1 MSTIEKTKVPFAN
14 VPVADFVG
22 IILDGGEQADEAMYF
37 LLQHV
42 LYLPLKRLYEK
53 VQNQLF
59 DDFDDIL
66 NDFFFHLRDG
76 NTIGSGHNRTDDE
89 TGGNVGD
96 AQPASDYRRPYPSLR
111 RIRNRQAF
119 VQWLLH
125 TFRNYLS
132 ARADKEEA
140 TVCISLNAENVTE
153 TDVAANGSSSLLTDE
168 QKLYLAA
175 RLIAFAHQEL
185 PPRDNFLLFRAL
197 LTMLDKRRSL
207 PNEEVA
213 EALGMTDVT
222 YRVTVHRVKSRL
234 SRYRTR
240 LFQGEP
246 LTLDAPHRRMA
257 QRIRED
263 FLQLY
268 PTLLFYYRQSIDALD
283 RSCSEAV
290 KQLQQ
295 SHFAASGQLLHE
307 SVVPYE
313 AQHSKAA
320 LWNLVGRFLYP
331 E

>member
-1 MSTIEKTKVPFAN
+1 MDNIMQTTGNNMPTTN
-14 VPVADFVG
+14 DFKELSMDGFVT
-22 IILDGGEQADEAMYF
+22 IILDGGEQADEAMYH
-37 LLQHV
+37 LLHQRF
-42 LYLPLKRLYEK
+42 YLPLKKRYE
-53 VQNQLF
+53 VFQQQLS
-59 DDFDDIL
+59 DDFEDIL
-66 NDFFFHLRDG
+66 ADFFFHLRDG
-76 NTIGSGHNRTDDE
+76 SPH
-89 TGGNVGD
+89 
-96 AQPASDYRRPYPSLR
+96 PYPSVH
-111 RIRNRQAF
+111 RIKNREAF
-119 VQWLLH
+119 PAWLLH

-140 TVCISLNAENVTE
+140 TVCISLNAENVTD

-307 SVVPYE
+307 SGVPYE